1 MKRPR
6 NPFPGVSRF
15 TDRHGKVRWRF
26 RVKSKADLYLP
37 GAYGSAEFRVA
48 YEAAVAGAAQPVER
62 TNSTFGTVA
71 WLIENYLR
79 SAKYLNLS
87 EIRRKTIRRE
97 LDWLRAEAGQYQAAR
112 IETRHVEAIMARKA
126 GPTAANTVKK
136 NMSMLFNFGIKHGLA
151 DLKHNPAKY
160 ADRRKENP
168 DGYHT
173 WTAEEMDQFLAHHGT
188 GTKARLAA
196 LLIMN
201 TGAARQDVIRL
212 GWQNV
217 RAGRISYRRHKS
229 EIGGDYEILPELAEE
244 LRHVP
249 ADRMLF
255 LTHGAGRPYKP
266 ETFGN
271 WFKDQCKDA
280 GLPHCSSHG
289 LRKGQATRIAEEGG
303 TELEVMSFLAHATP
317 KEGATYTK
325 KAGRGKLADR
335 GLSRVTGVKS
345 ERVLSNLFDGLDIS
359 APQPPEKKGKS

>member
-1 MKRPR
+1 MKKPR
-6 NPFPGVSRF
+6 NPFPGVTRVV
-15 TDRHGKVRWRF
+15 DRHGKVRWRF
-26 RVKSKADLYLP
+26 RRKGRADVYLP
-37 GAYGSAEFRVA
+37 SAYGSVEFRTA
-48 YEAAVAGAAQPVER
+48 YETAVAGAELPVTR
-62 TNSTFGTVA
+62 STSTYGTIA

-79 SAKYLNLS
+79 SPKHKNLS
-87 EIRRKTIRRE
+87 DIRRTTIRRE
-97 LDWLRAEAGQYQAAR
+97 LDWLREQAGKYQAAR
-112 IETRHVEAIMARKA
+112 IETRHVEAIMARKT

-136 NMSMLFNFGIKHGLA
+136 NLSMLFNFAIKYSLA
-151 DLKHNPAKY
+151 ELKHNPAKY

-173 WTAEEMDQFLAHHGT
+173 WTEAEIAQFLAFHKP

-196 LLIMN
+196 LLMMN
-201 TGAARQDVIRL
+201 TGAARQDVIAL
-212 GWQNV
+212 GWQNIT
-217 RAGRISYRRHKS
+217 AGRIRYRRHKTDV
-229 EIGGDYEILPELAEE
+229 GGDYPVLPELADE

-271 WFKDQCKDA
+271 WFKDQCKAA
-280 GLPHCSSHG
+280 GLPHCSAHG

-325 KAGRGKLADR
+325 KAGRAKLADR
-335 GLSRVTGVKS
+335 GLSRVSGAKV
-345 ERVLSNLFDGLDIS
+345 EQNLSNLSDGLDN
-359 APQPPEKKGKS
+359 ADPQHIERKGK